1 MCRLLAPV
9 LSLML
14 TIRSWIRLLIAK
26 HHRQHCHLP
35 YPSSPLQ
42 QAIITR
48 SHELSFQQVRNPK
61 GNRFHN
67 PILINFAVLA
77 LIHGGRQFYEIANF
91 QGIFPSI
98 STIEKRISQFK
109 VPTREGEV
117 YVMPVKQFID
127 YNNLPP
133 VISIS
138 EDATVV
144 VGGKEYCS
152 TTNSIF
158 GFSLPLQE
166 NGLPK
171 SSDAEVGTVAD
182 IINMFGKYDRATS
195 VMVVMAQP
203 LCPNAPAFEVCFFGT
218 NNKFTASDVENRR
231 KRLKTN
237 LKRSELRF

>member
-1 MCRLLAPV
+1 MSANSASPFTYADDSIMDSTTHSQTSQAA
-9 LSLML
+9 LSSSVS
-14 TIRSWIRLLIAK
+14 II
-26 HHRQHCHLP
+26 
-35 YPSSPLQ
+35 SPLQ

-67 PILINFAVLA
+67 PNLINFAVLT
-77 LIHGGRQFYEIANF
+77 LIHGGRQFYEMFHANF

-127 YNNLPP
+127 DNNLPP

-138 EDATVV
+138 VDATIV
-144 VGGKEYCS
+144 VGRREYCS

-158 GFSLPLQE
+158 VFSLPLQE

-203 LCPNAPAFEVCFFGT
+203 LCPNAPAFEVCSFGT
-218 NNKFTASDVENRR
+218 NNKFTASDVENPPH
-231 KRLKTN
+231 
-237 LKRSELRF
+237 RFATSTDYNN